1 MHPADITGEGQMRG
15 NSGIFL
21 HSLYEI
27 QVLETFN
34 NNNKTYVNGQA
45 GAIYKQHAPL
55 ANPLRPPGEWN
66 TYDVIFTSPTF
77 NADGTYRTNPR
88 VTIMLNGILIQNNA
102 IIYGATANDLVVGKL
117 KGGIQLQDHGCKV
130 NYKNIW
136 IREL

>member
-21 HSLYEI
+21 HCLYEI
-27 QVLETFN
+27 QVLETF

-45 GAIYKQHAPL
+45 GAIYKQHASFV
-55 ANPLRPPGEWN
+55 NSLRPPGEWN
-66 TYDVIFTSPTF
+66 AYDIIFTSPII

-102 IIYGATANDLVVGKL
+102 VIYGATRTEMVTAKT
-117 KGGIQLQDHGCKV
+117 KGGIQLQDYGCKV